1 MHEQIH
7 PWQEPLDVLTRL
19 ESEETLLCFYSA
31 FKEAHTGQ
39 HSFICWGEHKS
50 ITGKTWDTLA
60 SALSNNKAWH
70 ENAWFGWLGY
80 SLRNNIES
88 LSHGSKSPLEHAPL
102 HMMQFS
108 HLLRFDH
115 DERTVT
121 YHFINAPS
129 EKWITNQS
137 RTAPEPCHVTTL
149 ASNMDKA
156 SYLKIVNNTIKR
168 IQAGDFYQANITRKF
183 FGTCSASPTSAY
195 MFVRLCELSPAPYS
209 AFIKQGKDSILSS
222 SPECFLS
229 IDAKGRITT
238 RPIKGSAKRNA
249 DALLDKTV
257 QNSLL
262 NSEKDNA
269 ENRMIVDL
277 MRNDLSRASVHGSV
291 KASTQPTLHSYTT
304 IHHLIATITAQ
315 KRHEITTLDAVK
327 MCFPPGSM
335 TGAPKIAAMEWCTQQ
350 EQQERDIY
358 SGAIGWFGGD
368 GSCDLSVVIR
378 TLKLRGSEFEF
389 QVGGGI
395 VADSDPV
402 REWQETLTKAR
413 AICTLLGISLQ
424 DIEAL

>member
-7 PWQEPLDVLTRL
+7 AWEDPLHVLARL

-39 HSFICWGEHKS
+39 YSFICWGKHRS
-50 ITGKTWDTLA
+50 ITGKTWDILA

-80 SLRNNIES
+80 GMRNDIE
-88 LSHGSKSPLEHAPL
+88 LVSHGTKSPLEHAPL

-108 HLLRFDH
+108 HLLRFNH
-115 DERTVT
+115 DARNIT
-121 YHFINAPS
+121 YYFNDAPS
-129 EKWITNQS
+129 EHWKTNK
-137 RTAPEPCHVTTL
+137 TNTPTEPCHVVTF
-149 ASNMDKA
+149 ASNMDKE
-156 SYLKIVNNTIKR
+156 SYIATINRTIER
-168 IQAGDFYQANITRKF
+168 IHEGEFYQANITRKF
-183 FGTCSASPTSAY
+183 FGSCNIRPSSIS
-195 MFVRLCELSPAPYS
+195 MFARLCALSPAPYS
-209 AFIKQGKDSILSS
+209 AYIKQGEDCILSS

-229 IDAKGRITT
+229 ITADGKMIT
-238 RPIKGSAKRNA
+238 RPIKGSAKRNT
-249 DALLDKTV
+249 DERLDKAI
-257 QNSLL
+257 QDSLL

-277 MRNDLSRASVHGSV
+277 MRNDLARASIHGSV
-291 KASTQPTLHSYTT
+291 KASSHPALHSYAT
-304 IHHLIATITAQ
+304 IHHLIATITA
-315 KRHEITTLDAVK
+315 KKNPDISTLAAVK

-335 TGAPKIAAMEWCTQQ
+335 TGAPKIAAMEWCTKQ

-378 TLKLRGSEFEF
+378 TLKLRGAEFEF

-402 REWQETLTKAR
+402 KEWQETLTKAR
-413 AICTLLGISLQ
+413 AICTLLGISSQ